1 MIQVKSVYD
10 LNQNKTH
17 RIAMNY
23 TFFFNIHTMIQ
34 AQWTLKGTSDFMGR
48 QKTSK

>member
-17 RIAMNY
+17 RIAMN
-23 TFFFNIHTMIQ
+23 FFLYYTMIQ
-34 AQWTLKGTSDFMGR
+34 AQWTLKGKSDFMVR